1 MTRHRLTLAH
11 LNAVDAETF
20 SVLLA
25 GIVEHAPE
33 IAAAAAAARP
43 FASVEALHA
52 GFFGAIARL
61 PREAQVEI
69 VCRHPELA
77 GREAA
82 AGEMTAESIS
92 EQGSIG
98 LDRLSAEEAG
108 RLRELNAAYRERFGF
123 PFMICVRRHTRASI
137 FREAERRLAHDRLG
151 ELDEAL
157 RQIFFVTR
165 LRVVDRVTG
174 PGAPRTT
181 GELAVEA
188 IGEGSHASGLPV
200 TLREVASGVVMARG
214 QTDAAGR
221 ALLLSG
227 EPLRIGEYAVAIGDD
242 VPVPFAITDAEAAL
256 LWRVPFVAA
265 DDRSSA

>member
-1 MTRHRLTLAH
+1 MTTERITLDH

-20 SVLLA
+20 ASLLA

-33 IAAAAAAARP
+33 IAQAAAAARP
-43 FASVEALHA
+43 FASVEALHG
-52 GFFGAIARL
+52 GFFGVIARL

-82 AGEMTAESIS
+82 VGEMTAESVS
-92 EQGSIG
+92 EQGSVG
-98 LDRLSAEEAG
+98 LDRLSSAEAR
-108 RLRELNAAYRERFGF
+108 RLRELNAAYRERFAF

-137 FREAERRLAHDRLG
+137 FREAERRLARDRLG

-165 LRVVDRVTG
+165 LRIVDRVAG
-174 PGAPRTT
+174 PGVPRTT

-188 IGEGSHASGLPV
+188 VRDGSAAAGLPV
-200 TLREVASGVVMARG
+200 TLREIASDAVVARG
-214 QTDAAGR
+214 ETDAGGR

-227 EPLRIGEYAVAIGDD
+227 EPLRIGDYAVAVGDEA
-242 VPVPFAITDAEAAL
+242 PVPFMITEAEATL
-256 LWRVPFVAA
+256 LWRVATVGQGA
-265 DDRSSA
+265 